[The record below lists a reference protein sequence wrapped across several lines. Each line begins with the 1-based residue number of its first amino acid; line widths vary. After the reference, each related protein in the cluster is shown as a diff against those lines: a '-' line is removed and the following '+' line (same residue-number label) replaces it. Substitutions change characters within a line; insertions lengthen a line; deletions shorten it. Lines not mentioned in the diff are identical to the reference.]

1 MVHTHK
7 QLSKKEIEYLASLV
21 KIRLTDTEIT
31 KLQLQLNDILLYVE
45 KLNEIPTA
53 HIKGMTHTIEL
64 SNVLE
69 KDDLKHGTCL
79 ENLTGLHVEH
89 GKKTYFS
96 VSKMLT
102 P

>member
-1 MVHTHK
+1 MIHTHK
-7 QLSKKEIEYLASLV
+7 QLSKKEIEHFASLA
-21 KIRLTDTEIT
+21 KIHLTDTEIT

-53 HIKGMTHTIEL
+53 HIKGTTHTIEL
-64 SNVLE
+64 SNILE
-69 KDDLKHGTCL
+69 KDDSKHGTCL
-79 ENLTGLHVEH
+79 ENLTGLHIKH
-89 GKKTYFS
+89 GKKMYFS

>member
-7 QLSKKEIEYLASLV
+7 QLSKKEIEHLASLV
-21 KIRLTDTEIT
+21 KILLTDTEIT

-45 KLNEIPTA
+45 KLNEIPTT
-53 HIKGMTHTIEL
+53 HIQGMTHTIEL
-64 SNVLE
+64 NNVLE
-69 KDDLKHGTCL
+69 KDDLKQQACL
-79 ENLTGLHVEH
+79 KNLTGLHVEQ

-96 VSKMLT
+96 VSKMLA